1 MVLAAWPG
9 YIVCMDD
16 ERDTC
21 VWAALASP
29 LLAGT
34 LPGDGLGRGRF
45 SSTKQLDWRPL
56 SDSTQGW
63 CRPWVQITMSRRKT
77 RVLTPMAG
85 MVGTA
90 SAGRQAGRQPIRQN
104 RPPGHAGLAPAAID
118 SIASF
123 ESAMLDSGACS
134 CRLKWLGGW
143 MVLQQHLQCLAVFVS
158 ATSVTEPV
166 PLAPIPAFP
175 QRGKGQNQTARPA
188 SAKPRWHWCWRLS
201 AASAMRVRPS
211 G

>member
-90 SAGRQAGRQPIRQN
+90 SAGRQAGRQAGSQSGKTGLQGMLGLRQQ
-104 RPPGHAGLAPAAID
+104 LLI
-118 SIASF
+118 
-123 ESAMLDSGACS
+123 
-134 CRLKWLGGW
+134 
-143 MVLQQHLQCLAVFVS
+143 Q
-158 ATSVTEPV
+158 
-166 PLAPIPAFP
+166 
-175 QRGKGQNQTARPA
+175 
-188 SAKPRWHWCWRLS
+188 
-201 AASAMRVRPS
+201 
-211 G
+211 